1 MAMEDSYSRRD
12 NPLVDP
18 TSTPEDDDAEFRLQV
33 NDALH
38 SDQDQEE
45 PLHQEDPNK
54 TGLNARASI
63 RAPNATDDEEFM
75 QNGSNTDI
83 KKYID
88 DRTKKLNQKI
98 TKALMDQRSSDWTE
112 VKFQT
117 LSSWVTIASFY
128 IKISEKCITRY
139 KTLLKANTI
148 FSMTLSTLAGTL
160 GVLNLNS
167 TGYDFP
173 VKLTFLF
180 ANFGLAVFSS
190 YIKIDQIQE
199 KLEAFIKIKQEW
211 TSFSAN
217 LSSELV
223 LPLNMRVS
231 CVELISRYKS
241 KFLDLLKVDVE
252 FPRKYKQM
260 IKNEGYSLSQII
272 STFVQQEDHRLKE
285 RVDADVPKEEKS
297 SWKKKKEQ
305 LQEDIIREHRRLY
318 TDYDET
324 FRAFHKENKW
334 KVKRKLPNAKP
345 REISFKLYEM
355 YQELFGKLY
364 PNRNDILQMQN
375 LIEIADSDRKNLQVL
390 IWQEY
395 QLVCTNTESACSCFI
410 LNSWYKEHIM
420 YPEKKP
426 NDITKQLC
434 EQYDKLPHY
443 QKEFWE
449 SKSQLM
455 DVLKPC
461 FISLGIES
469 FMYYITN
476 SKTFSVKYKDDID
489 KRDWDAINSD
499 FRARVAELSENPTF
513 INQLRKNFDLQQQ
526 NSLTLLQGLYDK
538 IQKIERDVKDWLNS
552 KFPLK
557 LNKEYLG
564 LLKHYRSE
572 YNMMNNP
579 FYKAV
584 KMEGFDLD
592 NMFPTINSK
601 HNLPSYV

>member
-1 MAMEDSYSRRD
+1 
-12 NPLVDP
+12 
-18 TSTPEDDDAEFRLQV
+18 
-33 NDALH
+33 
-38 SDQDQEE
+38 
-45 PLHQEDPNK
+45 
-54 TGLNARASI
+54 
-63 RAPNATDDEEFM
+63 
-75 QNGSNTDI
+75 
-83 KKYID
+83 
-88 DRTKKLNQKI
+88 
-98 TKALMDQRSSDWTE
+98 
-112 VKFQT
+112 
-117 LSSWVTIASFY
+117 
-128 IKISEKCITRY
+128 
-139 KTLLKANTI
+139 
-148 FSMTLSTLAGTL
+148 
-160 GVLNLNS
+160 
-167 TGYDFP
+167 
-173 VKLTFLF
+173 
-180 ANFGLAVFSS
+180 
-190 YIKIDQIQE
+190 
-199 KLEAFIKIKQEW
+199 
-211 TSFSAN
+211 
-217 LSSELV
+217 
-223 LPLNMRVS
+223 
-231 CVELISRYKS
+231 
-241 KFLDLLKVDVE
+241 
-252 FPRKYKQM
+252 
-260 IKNEGYSLSQII
+260 
-272 STFVQQEDHRLKE
+272 
-285 RVDADVPKEEKS
+285 
-297 SWKKKKEQ
+297 
-305 LQEDIIREHRRLY
+305 
-318 TDYDET
+318 
-324 FRAFHKENKW
+324 
-334 KVKRKLPNAKP
+334 
-345 REISFKLYEM
+345 
-355 YQELFGKLY
+355 
-364 PNRNDILQMQN
+364 
-375 LIEIADSDRKNLQVL
+375 
-390 IWQEY
+390 
-395 QLVCTNTESACSCFI
+395 
-410 LNSWYKEHIM
+410 M

-489 KRDWDAINSD
+489 KRDWDAINLD